1 MAIVVLVL
9 WMFTAGAGIYLLV
22 TSNLG
27 RARPAANPA
36 HDALAPQLASAV
48 APSASAAATESS
60 ASAAPASA
68 ATESAAAAGPS
79 AAGPSAAG
87 PSAAGPSAAAPAKSA
102 RAARRDERRA
112 VRDRWDPPSLA
123 KSKSEPMMPQF
134 RSLVEFVH
142 PACGIIGLAFW
153 LGFTLVHSRPLGWI
167 AFGLVAVTACV
178 GLAWFTANVRAA
190 RRRDSGEPPP
200 SFSGRLIA
208 LHGAAAA
215 VTLTLAALTALIAR
229 G

>member
-9 WMFTAGAGIYLLV
+9 WMFTAGAGFYVLV

-27 RARPAANPA
+27 RARPAAGRERN
-36 HDALAPQLASAV
+36 ALVAQLAA
-48 APSASAAATESS
+48 APSVSGTAA
-60 ASAAPASA
+60 
-68 ATESAAAAGPS
+68 
-79 AAGPSAAG
+79 
-87 PSAAGPSAAAPAKSA
+87 PSAAASALADEPATAPSLANASGAPTAAGPAKSA
-102 RAARRDERRA
+102 RTARREARRSA
-112 VRDRWDPPSLA
+112 RDRWDPPSLA
-123 KSKSEPMMPQF
+123 ASKSAPMMPQF
-134 RSLVEFVH
+134 RSLAEFVH

-153 LGFTLVHSRPLGWI
+153 LGFTLIHSRPLGWI
-167 AFGLVAVTACV
+167 AFGLVAFTACV

-190 RRRDSGEPPP
+190 RRRDPAESPP
-200 SFSGRLIA
+200 SFNGRVIA

>member
-9 WMFTAGAGIYLLV
+9 WIFTAGAGIYLLV

-36 HDALAPQLASAV
+36 HEALAPQMAT
-48 APSASAAATESS
+48 AAAPP
-60 ASAAPASA
+60 AANAPAASSLTNGSDA
-68 ATESAAAAGPS
+68 S
-79 AAGPSAAG
+79 AAGP
-87 PSAAGPSAAAPAKSA
+87 AKTA
-102 RAARRDERRA
+102 REARRAA
-112 VRDRWDPPSLA
+112 RDRWDPPSLTA
-123 KSKSEPMMPQF
+123 SKSAPMMPQF
-134 RSLVEFVH
+134 RSLVEFAH

-153 LGFTLVHSRPLGWI
+153 LGYTLIHSRPLAWI
-167 AFGLVAVTACV
+167 AFGLVAATACV
-178 GLAWFTANVRAA
+178 GLAWFTANVRAG
-190 RRRDSGEPPP
+190 RRRDPAEPPP

>member
-9 WMFTAGAGIYLLV
+9 WMFTAGAGVYVLV

-27 RARPAANPA
+27 RARPAVNP
-36 HDALAPQLASAV
+36 DLAPQMASAV
-48 APSASAAATESS
+48 APSASTAAAD
-60 ASAAPASA
+60 SAA
-68 ATESAAAAGPS
+68 
-79 AAGPSAAG
+79 AAG

-102 RAARRDERRA
+102 RAARREERRA

-134 RSLVEFVH
+134 RSLVEFTH
-142 PACGIIGLAFW
+142 PACGITGLAFW

-167 AFGLVAVTACV
+167 AFGLVAFTACV

-190 RRRDSGEPPP
+190 RRRDPAEPAP
-200 SFSGRLIA
+200 SFNGRVIA

-215 VTLTLAALTALIAR
+215 VTLSLAALTVLIAH

>member
-27 RARPAANPA
+27 RARPAVNP
-36 HDALAPQLASAV
+36 DLAPQMASAV

-68 ATESAAAAGPS
+68 ATESAA
-79 AAGPSAAG
+79 AAG

-134 RSLVEFVH
+134 RSLVEFTH
-142 PACGIIGLAFW
+142 PACGITGLAFW

-190 RRRDSGEPPP
+190 RRRDPAEPAP
-200 SFSGRLIA
+200 SFNGRVIA

-215 VTLTLAALTALIAR
+215 VTLSLAALTVLIVH

>member
-36 HDALAPQLASAV
+36 HDALAPQMASAWHRRSPPPPYHRPPPHRPPT
-48 APSASAAATESS
+48 ALAEHLPTL
-60 ASAAPASA
+60 PQ
-68 ATESAAAAGPS
+68 AAAAGPD
-79 AAGPSAAG
+79 
-87 PSAAGPSAAAPAKSA
+87 KTA
-102 RAARRDERRA
+102 RAARREARRA
-112 VRDRWDPPSLA
+112 ARNRWDPPSLA
-123 KSKSEPMMPQF
+123 ASKSAPMMPQF

-153 LGFTLVHSRPLGWI
+153 LGFTLVHSRPLAWI

-178 GLAWFTANVRAA
+178 GLAWFTANARAA
-190 RRRDSGEPPP
+190 RRRDPGEPPP

>member
-9 WMFTAGAGIYLLV
+9 WMFTAGAGVYVLV

-27 RARPAANPA
+27 RARPAVNP
-36 HDALAPQLASAV
+36 DLAPQMASAV
-48 APSASAAATESS
+48 APSASTAAADS
-60 ASAAPASA
+60 AV
-68 ATESAAAAGPS
+68 AAGPS
-79 AAGPSAAG
+79 AAS
-87 PSAAGPSAAAPAKSA
+87 PSAAAPAKSA
-102 RAARRDERRA
+102 RAARREERRA

-134 RSLVEFVH
+134 RSLVEFTH
-142 PACGIIGLAFW
+142 PACGITGLAFW

-167 AFGLVAVTACV
+167 AFGLVAFTACV
-178 GLAWFTANVRAA
+178 GLAWFTANIRAA
-190 RRRDSGEPPP
+190 RKSRRRDPAEPAP
-200 SFSGRLIA
+200 SFNGRVIA

-215 VTLTLAALTALIAR
+215 VTLSLAALTVLIAR

>member
-9 WMFTAGAGIYLLV
+9 WMFTAGAGVYVLV

-27 RARPAANPA
+27 RARPAVNP
-36 HDALAPQLASAV
+36 DLAPQMASAV
-48 APSASAAATESS
+48 APSASTAAADS
-60 ASAAPASA
+60 AV
-68 ATESAAAAGPS
+68 AAGPS
-79 AAGPSAAG
+79 AAGL
-87 PSAAGPSAAAPAKSA
+87 SAAAPAKSA
-102 RAARRDERRA
+102 RAARREERRA

-134 RSLVEFVH
+134 RSLVEFTH
-142 PACGIIGLAFW
+142 PACGITGLAFW

-167 AFGLVAVTACV
+167 AFGLVAFTACV
-178 GLAWFTANVRAA
+178 GLAWFTANIRAA
-190 RRRDSGEPPP
+190 RRHDPAEPAP
-200 SFSGRLIA
+200 SFNGRVIA

-215 VTLTLAALTALIAR
+215 VTLSLAALTVLIAR

>member
-9 WMFTAGAGIYLLV
+9 WMFTAGAGVYVLV

-27 RARPAANPA
+27 RARPAVNP
-36 HDALAPQLASAV
+36 DLAPQMASAV
-48 APSASAAATESS
+48 APSASTAAT
-60 ASAAPASA
+60 ASA
-68 ATESAAAAGPS
+68 
-79 AAGPSAAG
+79 SAAG

-102 RAARRDERRA
+102 RAARREERRA

-134 RSLVEFVH
+134 RSLVEFTH
-142 PACGIIGLAFW
+142 PACGITGLAFW

-190 RRRDSGEPPP
+190 RRRDPAEPAP
-200 SFSGRLIA
+200 SFNGRVIA

-215 VTLTLAALTALIAR
+215 VTLSLAALTVLIAH

>member
-9 WMFTAGAGIYLLV
+9 WMFTAGAGVYVLV

-27 RARPAANPA
+27 RARPAVNP
-36 HDALAPQLASAV
+36 DLAPQMASAV
-48 APSASAAATESS
+48 APSASTAAADS
-60 ASAAPASA
+60 AV
-68 ATESAAAAGPS
+68 AAGPS
-79 AAGPSAAG
+79 AAS
-87 PSAAGPSAAAPAKSA
+87 PSAAAPAKSA
-102 RAARRDERRA
+102 RAARREERRA

-134 RSLVEFVH
+134 RSLVEFTH
-142 PACGIIGLAFW
+142 PACGITGLAFW

-167 AFGLVAVTACV
+167 AFGLVAFTACV
-178 GLAWFTANVRAA
+178 GLAWFTANVRAS
-190 RRRDSGEPPP
+190 RRHDPAEPAP
-200 SFSGRLIA
+200 SFNGRVIA

>member
-1 MAIVVLVL
+1 MAIAVLVL
-9 WMFTAGAGIYLLV
+9 WMFTAGAGVYVLV

-27 RARPAANPA
+27 RARPAVNPD
-36 HDALAPQLASAV
+36 HNGLAPQMASAV
-48 APSASAAATESS
+48 APSASTAAAD
-60 ASAAPASA
+60 SAA
-68 ATESAAAAGPS
+68 
-79 AAGPSAAG
+79 AAG

-102 RAARRDERRA
+102 RAARREERRA

-134 RSLVEFVH
+134 RSLVEFTH
-142 PACGIIGLAFW
+142 PACGITGLAFW

-190 RRRDSGEPPP
+190 RRRDPAEPAP
-200 SFSGRLIA
+200 SFNGRVIA

-215 VTLTLAALTALIAR
+215 VTLSLAALTVLIAH

>member
-9 WMFTAGAGIYLLV
+9 WMFTAGAGVYVLV

-27 RARPAANPA
+27 RARPAVNP
-36 HDALAPQLASAV
+36 DLAPQMASAV
-48 APSASAAATESS
+48 APSASTAAADS
-60 ASAAPASA
+60 AV
-68 ATESAAAAGPS
+68 AAGPS
-79 AAGPSAAG
+79 AAGL
-87 PSAAGPSAAAPAKSA
+87 SAAAPAKSA
-102 RAARRDERRA
+102 RAARREERRA

-134 RSLVEFVH
+134 RSLVEFTH
-142 PACGIIGLAFW
+142 PACGITGLAFW

-167 AFGLVAVTACV
+167 AFGLVAFTACV
-178 GLAWFTANVRAA
+178 GLAWFTANVRAS
-190 RRRDSGEPPP
+190 RRRDPAEPAP
-200 SFSGRLIA
+200 SFNGRVIA

-215 VTLTLAALTALIAR
+215 VTLSLAALTVLIAR

>member
-9 WMFTAGAGIYLLV
+9 WMFTAGAGVYVLV

-27 RARPAANPA
+27 RARPAVNP
-36 HDALAPQLASAV
+36 DLAPQMASAV
-48 APSASAAATESS
+48 APSASTAAT
-60 ASAAPASA
+60 ASA
-68 ATESAAAAGPS
+68 
-79 AAGPSAAG
+79 SAAG

-102 RAARRDERRA
+102 RAARREERRA

-134 RSLVEFVH
+134 RSLVEFTH
-142 PACGIIGLAFW
+142 PACGITGLAFW

-167 AFGLVAVTACV
+167 AFGLVAFTACV

-190 RRRDSGEPPP
+190 RRRDPAEPAP
-200 SFSGRLIA
+200 SFNGRVIA

-215 VTLTLAALTALIAR
+215 VTLSLAALTVLIAH

>member
-1 MAIVVLVL
+1 MAIAVLVL
-9 WMFTAGAGIYLLV
+9 WMFTAGAGVYVLV

-27 RARPAANPA
+27 RARPAVNPD
-36 HDALAPQLASAV
+36 HDDLAPQMASAI
-48 APSASAAATESS
+48 APSASTAAAD
-60 ASAAPASA
+60 SAA
-68 ATESAAAAGPS
+68 
-79 AAGPSAAG
+79 AAG

-102 RAARRDERRA
+102 RAARREERRA

-134 RSLVEFVH
+134 RSLVEFTH
-142 PACGIIGLAFW
+142 PACGITGLAFW

-167 AFGLVAVTACV
+167 AFGLVAFTACV

-190 RRRDSGEPPP
+190 RRRDPAEPAP
-200 SFSGRLIA
+200 SFNGRVIA

-215 VTLTLAALTALIAR
+215 VTLSLAALTVLIAH

>member
-36 HDALAPQLASAV
+36 HEPLAPQLASAV
-48 APSASAAATESS
+48 APSVST
-60 ASAAPASA
+60 
-68 ATESAAAAGPS
+68 AAAGPDKT
-79 AAGPSAAG
+79 AREAR
-87 PSAAGPSAAAPAKSA
+87 
-102 RAARRDERRA
+102 RAARN
-112 VRDRWDPPSLA
+112 RWDPPSLA
-123 KSKSEPMMPQF
+123 ASKSAPMMPQF

-142 PACGIIGLAFW
+142 PACAIIGLAFW
-153 LGFTLVHSRPLGWI
+153 LGFTLVHSRPLAWI
-167 AFGLVAVTACV
+167 AFGLIAVTACV
-178 GLAWFTANVRAA
+178 GLAWFTANTRAA

>member
-9 WMFTAGAGIYLLV
+9 WMFTAGAGVYVLV

-27 RARPAANPA
+27 RARPAVNPD
-36 HDALAPQLASAV
+36 HNGLAPQMASAV
-48 APSASAAATESS
+48 APSASTAAAESA

-79 AAGPSAAG
+79 TSGPCAT
-87 PSAAGPSAAAPAKSA
+87 APAKTA
-102 RAARRDERRA
+102 RAARREARRA
-112 VRDRWDPPSLA
+112 ARDRWDPPSLA
-123 KSKSEPMMPQF
+123 QSKSEPWLPQF
-134 RSLVEFVH
+134 RSLVEFAH
-142 PACGIIGLAFW
+142 PAFGITGLAFW
-153 LGFTLVHSRPLGWI
+153 LGYTLVHSRPLGWI
-167 AFGLVAVTACV
+167 AFGLVAATACV

-190 RRRDSGEPPP
+190 RRRDPAEPAP
-200 SFSGRLIA
+200 SFNGRVIA

>member
-9 WMFTAGAGIYLLV
+9 WMFTAGAGVYVLV

-27 RARPAANPA
+27 RARPAVNP
-36 HDALAPQLASAV
+36 DLAPQMASAV
-48 APSASAAATESS
+48 APSASTAAADS
-60 ASAAPASA
+60 AV
-68 ATESAAAAGPS
+68 AAGPS
-79 AAGPSAAG
+79 AAS
-87 PSAAGPSAAAPAKSA
+87 PSAAAPAKSA
-102 RAARRDERRA
+102 RAARREERRA

-134 RSLVEFVH
+134 RSLVEFTH
-142 PACGIIGLAFW
+142 PACGITGLAFW

-167 AFGLVAVTACV
+167 AFGLVAFTACV
-178 GLAWFTANVRAA
+178 GLAWFTANVRAS
-190 RRRDSGEPPP
+190 RRRDPAEPAP
-200 SFSGRLIA
+200 SFNGRVIA

-215 VTLTLAALTALIAR
+215 VTLSLAALTVLIAR